1 MRKVVKS
8 LINKGKSGYNIKLH
22 LSNGDVL
29 NFEDV
34 DCDKASVMRLLS
46 RLQGA
51 EVDEEQVWYL
61 IQDHLVREYTVPR

>member
-1 MRKVVKS
+1 MRKIVKS
-8 LINKGKSGYNIKLH
+8 LINKGETGYDIKLC

-34 DCDKASVMRLLS
+34 DCDEASVMRLCL

-61 IQDHLVREYTVPR
+61 IQDHLVRE